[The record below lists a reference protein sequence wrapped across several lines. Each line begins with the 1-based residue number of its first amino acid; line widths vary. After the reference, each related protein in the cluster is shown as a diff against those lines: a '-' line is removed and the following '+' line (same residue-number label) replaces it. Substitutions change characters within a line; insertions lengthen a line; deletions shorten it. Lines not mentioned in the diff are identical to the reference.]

1 MTLDKEWLEASFPPL
16 SDFRRIGGGGQKW
29 VLGATHPAHGR
40 IVLKLFHPQ
49 TTDPDRPPREARAG
63 EILDS
68 PLVPSVFETGV
79 TDSPFGEVI
88 WIYEELVDGRTLRE
102 IIGEDIDSDRLL
114 RWGRTLLGI
123 LAEAEENDIVHRDVK
138 PRNIIIDDE
147 DRSWLVDFGLARHLD
162 LKSLTA
168 TEASRGVGTPGY
180 SPPEQFMNMKGRID
194 HRSDLFGLG
203 VTLYECVE
211 GTNPFIEGA
220 ESRNQVFERVL
231 NNQLPAIEE
240 PLVESGAFQGLLLAM
255 TRREQEHRPRSV
267 REALD
272 WMEDVCDEGGL

>member
-1 MTLDKEWLEASFPPL
+1 MTLDADWLEASFPEL

-29 VLGATHPAHGR
+29 VLGATHSDYGR

-79 TDSPFGEVI
+79 TGSPFGDVI
-88 WIYEELVDGRTLRE
+88 WIYEEQVAGRTLRE
-102 IIGEDIDSDRLL
+102 FIGRNIEPERVLN
-114 RWGRTLLGI
+114 WGRTLLEI
-123 LAEAEENDIVHRDVK
+123 LAEAEQTDIVHRDVK

-162 LKSLTA
+162 LESLTA

-180 SPPEQFMNMKGRID
+180 SPPEQFMNLKGEID

-203 VTLYECVE
+203 VTLYECIE
-211 GTNPFIEGA
+211 GVNPFIEGA
-220 ESRNQVFERVL
+220 GSREEIFERVL
-231 NNQLPAIEE
+231 NTQLPAIDE
-240 PLVESGAFQGLLLAM
+240 PFVESESFRNLLLAM

-267 REALD
+267 REALG
-272 WMEDVCDEGGL
+272 WIEEICDEAGL